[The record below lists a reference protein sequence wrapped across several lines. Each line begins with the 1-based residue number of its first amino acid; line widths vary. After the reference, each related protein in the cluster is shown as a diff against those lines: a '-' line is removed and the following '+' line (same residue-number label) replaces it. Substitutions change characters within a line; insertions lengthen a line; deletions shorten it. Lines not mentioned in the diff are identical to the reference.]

1 MPTTATVAPRRI
13 YTAADIASGLRAVA
27 DLIEGKP
34 WIAAGVRAPAVP
46 QTLNLGL
53 TERSDVEA
61 LAAVFDSPVNEAAHD
76 DETYVSTVGQF
87 DGLQVSAY
95 SIVPHPRLLRRDP
108 DATTLLA
115 ERDA

>member
-34 WIAAGVRAPAVP
+34 WIAAGVRAPGVP
-46 QTLNLGL
+46 QNLNLGL

-61 LAAVFDSPVNEAAHD
+61 LATIFDAEVIESGD
-76 DETYVSTVGQF
+76 GQQTYFSTVGLF

-95 SIVPHPRLLRRDP
+95 SIVDHPRVLRRDP
-108 DATTLLA
+108 EATAHLA
-115 ERDA
+115 GRDA